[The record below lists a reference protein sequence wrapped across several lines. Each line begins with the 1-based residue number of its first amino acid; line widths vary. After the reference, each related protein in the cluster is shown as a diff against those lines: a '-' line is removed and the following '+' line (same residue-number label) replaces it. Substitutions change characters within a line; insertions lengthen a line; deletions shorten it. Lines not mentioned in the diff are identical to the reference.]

1 MLKTDPFWRADGWVK
16 RRHFGCRRPV
26 PKIMFLPY
34 FSKSRQ
40 SGPKNRRSRKDLRQ
54 SSPAEPLQ
62 QQRKQRGSEPPQQ
75 EQKQPDTAAGLL
87 G

>member
-26 PKIMFLPY
+26 PKMY

-40 SGPKNRRSRKDLRQ
+40 SGPKNRGSRKGLRQ

-62 QQRKQRGSEPPQQ
+62 QQRKQHGPEPPQQ
-75 EQKQPDTAAGLL
+75 EQRKQPEVC
-87 G
+87 